1 MSSFASVPGVKRS
14 CLILLLYFPESTAAA
29 KFSWDLVWD
38 GKQTTA
44 HHPCAQP
51 ATSWKSLFSI
61 YLTESSC
68 NGILATVG
76 ICGGGGGGQAEQPPI
91 SSAVLGLSRGSGIG
105 PKKALAAYYKALIW
119 QGGFQSIQ
127 GVCTHPPVLS
137 LEFHAR
143 LALITVAGP
152 GRPFLCLDT
161 SWPWCVLWFT

>member
-1 MSSFASVPGVKRS
+1 MGWFIRKTQMSSFASVPGVKRS

-76 ICGGGGGGQAEQPPI
+76 ICGGGGGGKLSNLRFPRLYLACREAQ
-91 SSAVLGLSRGSGIG
+91 GLAPRRPSQHIIRPWSDRGASRAFKEFA
-105 PKKALAAYYKALIW
+105 P
-119 QGGFQSIQ
+119 
-127 GVCTHPPVLS
+127 THLS
-137 LEFHAR
+137 LVWSFM
-143 LALITVAGP
+143 LG
-152 GRPFLCLDT
+152 
-161 SWPWCVLWFT
+161 